1 MIRVERDGF
10 RWDLQAGVEPCL
22 ARLLSEAGRGIKE
35 APAKRVSAHEIDG
48 RVFYVKSYRHEAL
61 PLRSLKF
68 YFKPSPARKEWERAQ
83 QLDALL
89 VPVVRHLAH
98 GERWG
103 WRGLR
108 ESILITEG
116 FDGRPLDE
124 VPDLPAAAVLDFVAR
139 LHGHGVLHCD
149 LHSGN
154 ILARTGPL
162 EIRLL
167 DLDKTRIKPALT
179 TAEKEDNLAFLGISF
194 PLPLTGRAA
203 SRREELRRELLHERS
218 RRCLRHNREFE
229 PRRVGGLVWHV
240 RLPLM
245 TPQVEAV
252 LTDPDEFLHSR
263 AKIVKAGGAS
273 TVGAADGLVLKR
285 FNFRKV
291 LNLVKDLLRPSRA
304 FRAFRK
310 SYHLELAGVPT
321 ARVVAAAERRVL
333 GVLLRSYLLMEEIPG
348 ATTLQKLLRSA
359 AQPSPTLVREV
370 ARLVARLHHEGFTH
384 GDLNERNLVIDGQGR
399 VLLIDLDALDCTG
412 AVTAARAAEDLARLA
427 RDMSRHATV
436 TREMR
441 GCFLRTYCRTRGLRW
456 IPRAA

>member
-1 MIRVERDGF
+1 MIRVERDGI
-10 RWDLQAGVEPCL
+10 RWELQAGVEPCL
-22 ARLLSEAGRGIKE
+22 ARLLAEPGRVVKE
-35 APAKRVSAHEIDG
+35 APAKRVSAHEIEG
-48 RVFYVKSYRHEAL
+48 RVFYVKRYRHEAL
-61 PLRSLKF
+61 ALRSWKF
-68 YFKPSPARKEWERAQ
+68 FLKPSPARKEWERAQ
-83 QLDALL
+83 QLELL
-89 VPVVRHLAH
+89 QVPVVRHLAH
-98 GERWG
+98 GERWD

-116 FDGRPLDE
+116 FAGRPLDE

-139 LHGHGVLHCD
+139 LHERGVLHTD

-154 ILARTGPL
+154 ILARPAPL

-167 DLDKTRIKPALT
+167 DLDKTRIKPSLT

-203 SRREELRRELLHERS
+203 TRREELRRELFHERS
-218 RRCLRHNREFE
+218 RRCLRHNREFA
-229 PRRVGGLVWHV
+229 PRRFGDLVWQV

-245 TPQVEAV
+245 SPEIERV
-252 LTDPDEFLHSR
+252 LIDPDGFLRSR
-263 AKIVKAGGAS
+263 AKILKAGGAS

-285 FNFRKV
+285 FNFRKL

-348 ATTLQKLLRSA
+348 GTTLQKLLRSGTPP
-359 AQPSPTLVREV
+359 PSLVREV
-370 ARLVARLHHEGFTH
+370 ARLVARLHQEGFTH
-384 GDLNERNLVIDGQGR
+384 GDLNERNLVIDAQGHL
-399 VLLIDLDALDCTG
+399 LLIDLDALEYTG
-412 AVTAARAAEDLARLA
+412 TVPAARAGEDLSRLA
-427 RDMSRHATV
+427 RDMSGHAKV
-436 TREMR
+436 TRAMR
-441 GCFLRTYCRTRGLRW
+441 GCFLRAYCRARGLRR